1 MIMRVVYFALF
12 AVMASASAEDR
23 RERFQ
28 DWVNRFRMKFA
39 DNTHMDHV
47 FTNWLSNDDHIA
59 MVNGRNMSYT
69 LAHNQFSGMD
79 SEEFREHLGYSG
91 ALDTSSRSLRF
102 HPETY
107 QNKMEH
113 AKCLLDCVKGQDD
126 ECTADKLK
134 CIVVAKILTR
144 LCLLI
149 RLIG

>member
-1 MIMRVVYFALF
+1 MVT
-12 AVMASASAEDR
+12 
-23 RERFQ
+23 
-28 DWVNRFRMKFA
+28 NR
-39 DNTHMDHV
+39 
-47 FTNWLSNDDHIA
+47 LSNDDHIA

-91 ALDTSSRSLRF
+91 HWILHSALRF
-102 HPETY
+102 HPETH

-113 AKCLLDCVKGQDD
+113 AKCLLDCVKGQD
-126 ECTADKLK
+126 ECTADKLRYP
-134 CIVVAKILTR
+134 VAKILTR